1 MSELIAEKFQSL
13 LIAIGAGLITV
24 LVISGNVTD
33 PVNVPKLL
41 ALGIVSVA
49 SIGVTISS
57 KLRSRLKQALVPLC
71 LAITFALAA
80 ISATLSSKSPLS
92 QNLYGSYGRNNGLLT
107 YLFLSFL
114 YVSILTLRRVENFQK
129 FLKALYMAGIVN
141 VIYCLWVL
149 AFGDFV
155 GWSNPYGHIL
165 GTLGNPNFIGSFLGI
180 FFGAIF
186 ALLFSNSIG
195 SKSKL
200 IALLLILPLTLFEI
214 VMSHAIQ
221 GRVVAALGVA
231 IVLFFH
237 FRSSVKPILVWSYSF
252 VATIL
257 GGLALAGALQVGPL
271 TSYIYKTSVSLR
283 GQYWLAGWNTGR
295 SHPLTGVGMD
305 SFGDWY
311 RRSRDSHALELPG
324 VDTVVNA
331 SHNVPIDMFAFGGW
345 PLFLSYLAL
354 VALTI
359 FSIVRVAYRNKSYDT
374 VFVSL
379 TAAWMGYQLQSL
391 ISINQIGLAIWGWIL
406 SASLIS
412 YEYLTRETKLVDS
425 GSASQIKR
433 KARNLNYATNQ
444 QLHLPL
450 VATIGGI
457 IGLLIVLP
465 PFSADVKWR
474 SAQVSQSAAPLE
486 ASLKPSYLNPPN
498 SMKYLSTIQIFEENQ
513 LFEKSHEFALDAVR
527 WNPEAFELWKVLYLI
542 NNSTPEEKAIALSNM
557 KRLDPLN
564 PDVTSIK

>member
-1 MSELIAEKFQSL
+1 MSEFIAEKFQSL
-13 LIAIGAGLITV
+13 LIAIGAGVITV

-41 ALGIVSVA
+41 ALGVVSVA
-49 SIGVTISS
+49 SMWVTFSS
-57 KLRSRLKQALVPLC
+57 PLRFRLKQALLPFSLVLIFV
-71 LAITFALAA
+71 LATV
-80 ISATLSSKSPLS
+80 SATLNSKSPLS
-92 QNLYGSYGRNNGLLT
+92 QNLYGAYGRNNGLIT

-114 YVSILTLRRVENFQK
+114 FISVLTLRRVESFQR
-129 FLKALYMAGIVN
+129 FLNALYIAGVVN
-141 VIYCLWVL
+141 VVYCLWVL

-155 GWSNPYGHIL
+155 GWSNPYGNIL

-180 FFGAIF
+180 FFGASF
-186 ALLFSNSIG
+186 AILFSTSVGRKMRISVSI
-195 SKSKL
+195 
-200 IALLLILPLTLFEI
+200 ILPLTLFEI
-214 VMSHAIQ
+214 VKSHAIQ
-221 GRVVAALGVA
+221 GRVVAALGIA
-231 IVLFFH
+231 IVLFF
-237 FRSSVKPILVWSYSF
+237 FLRSRVKPSYVLLYTL
-252 VATIL
+252 VATVV
-257 GGLALAGALQVGPL
+257 GAFALAGALQVGPL
-271 TSYIYKTSVSLR
+271 TSFIYKTSVSLR
-283 GQYWLAGWNTGR
+283 GQYWLAGWNTGQD
-295 SHPLTGVGMD
+295 HPLTGVGMD

-311 RRSRDSHALELPG
+311 RRSRDSRALELPG

-331 SHNVPIDMFAFGGW
+331 SHNVPLDMFAFGGW

-354 VALTI
+354 LAITML
-359 FSIVRVAYRNKSYDT
+359 SIMKVVIRNKSYDAPFVALT
-374 VFVSL
+374 V
-379 TAAWMGYQLQSL
+379 AWLGYQLQSF

-412 YEYLTRETKLVDS
+412 YEYLTRDLQ
-425 GSASQIKR
+425 ASDLEGEISPKGKKKKQK
-433 KARNLNYATNQ
+433 NSNNQ

-450 VATIGGI
+450 VGTVGGI
-457 IGLLIVLP
+457 IGLLVALP

-486 ASLKPSYLNPPN
+486 ASLLASYLNPSN

-513 LFEKSHEFALDAVR
+513 LFDQSHSFALRAVQ

-542 NNSTPEEKAIALSNM
+542 KNSTPEEKMLALSNM